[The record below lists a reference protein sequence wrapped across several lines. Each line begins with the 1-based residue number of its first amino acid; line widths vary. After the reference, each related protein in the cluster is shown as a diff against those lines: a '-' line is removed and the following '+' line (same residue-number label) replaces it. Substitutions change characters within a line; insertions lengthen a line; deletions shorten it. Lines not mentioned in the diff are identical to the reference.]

1 MGSGV
6 VPRDTTL
13 DAARVQFSILRKI
26 GLKGRANMTFELS
39 DGVRSIVESGIRQRH
54 PDYDAEMVRL
64 AALRASIGERLFLRS
79 YPELE
84 LRT

>member
-1 MGSGV
+1 
-6 VPRDTTL
+6 
-13 DAARVQFSILRKI
+13 
-26 GLKGRANMTFELS
+26 MTFELS